1 MRLAVLVSGR
11 GTNLQALIDACSKS
25 DYPAEISVVI
35 SNKPGVAALE
45 RAAKVG
51 IKAVT
56 VNHKDFDTKADFE
69 AAMQAVLE
77 DCNVQLVCLAGFM
90 RLLSAEFVNSWRDRL
105 INIHPSLLPS
115 FRGLDTHAR
124 AIEAGVKITGCT
136 IHYVRPEM
144 DEGPIIMQG
153 AVPVMDSDTPESL
166 GARVLEVEN
175 QLYPEAV
182 RRIAKGAIRITG
194 HKVVTH
200 GEHDTPAALINPTL
214 QP

>member
-11 GTNLQALIDACSKS
+11 GTNLQALIDACNQS

-45 RAAKVG
+45 RAAKAG

-77 DCNVQLVCLAGFM
+77 DSKVQLVCLAGFM
-90 RLLSAEFVNSWRDRL
+90 RLLSADFVNSWRDRL
-105 INIHPSLLPS
+105 INIRPSLLPS

-144 DEGPIIMQG
+144 DEGPIILQG
-153 AVPVMDSDTPESL
+153 AVPVMDNDTPESL
-166 GARVLEVEN
+166 GARVLDVEN

-182 RRIAKGAIRITG
+182 RRIAEGAIRITG
-194 HKVVTH
+194 HKAATH
-200 GEHDTPAALINPTL
+200 GEHGTPAPLINPVL
-214 QP
+214 RP